1 VKVVAIISRDWSKEI
16 ILNLLADKKL
26 NIDIPLVLTTLN
38 DTEFDGAETIYLND
52 SKDINQFYKKI
63 KYYEPSLILTYGW
76 SHYLSKDLR
85 DIAPCLVL
93 HPSPLPLYRGGSP
106 IQNQIIEGETKSAV
120 SIIYAEDELD
130 KGDIL
135 YQNEIDFTGYLSDIL
150 ERVIAEGIKGTKSI
164 IKHIKENKLI
174 PRKQNDVNSST
185 FKRINVNA
193 LEIKLEDFKK
203 KDAKYYYNLVRGF
216 QHPYPKVYIKCKDN
230 TVLYLEKVDY
240 DKN

>member
-1 VKVVAIISRDWSKEI
+1 MKVVAIISRDWSKEI

-52 SKDINQFYKKI
+52 SKNINQFYKKI
-63 KYYEPSLILTYGW
+63 KYCEPSLILTYGW

-150 ERVIAEGIKGTKSI
+150 ERVISEGIKGTKFI
-164 IKHIKENKLI
+164 IKHLKENKLI
-174 PRKQNDVNSST
+174 SRKQNDVNSST

>member
-1 VKVVAIISRDWSKEI
+1 MNVVAIISRDWSKEI

-38 DTEFDGAETIYLND
+38 DIEFDGVETIYLDDPKN
-52 SKDINQFYKKI
+52 INQFYKKI
-63 KYYEPSLILTYGW
+63 KYNEPSLILTYGW
-76 SHYLSKDLR
+76 SHYLPKDLR

-135 YQNEIDFTGYLSDIL
+135 YQNEIDFTGYLDDIL
-150 ERVIAEGIKGTKSI
+150 ERIIAEGIKGTKSI
-164 IKHIKENKLI
+164 INHIKDNKLI
-174 PRKQNDVNSST
+174 SRKQNDSNSST
-185 FKRINVNA
+185 FKRINVDV

-240 DKN
+240 EKN